1 MLTDEE
7 RSAEGYKHFVS
18 IREKLEKGATFKG
31 TSSASFY
38 AGQIHRFNVRHEKTY
53 VSPGQ
58 LKWLADIDKAGLRKG
73 RKSK

>member
-7 RSAEGYKHFVS
+7 RSAKGYKHFAS
-18 IREKLEKGATFKG
+18 IRDKLAKGATFKG

-38 AGQIHRFNVRHEKTY
+38 AGQIHRFNVRYEKTY

-58 LKWLADIDKAGLRKG
+58 LKWLEDIDKSGLRNG